1 VDAEYGGVRCQEQR
15 VSVAAGE
22 ELDAGVSLA
31 VVGLETQRR
40 AREFD
45 VGRAKYC
52 GSDRKK

>member
-22 ELDAGVSLA
+22 ELDAGVRLA

-45 VGRAKYC
+45 VGRAKYF